1 MGVRYKQLLWIR
13 NLSVSPHVHLF
24 ATMDTHKL
32 PLYITHPQQD
42 VGMDGHP
49 QDRLKRFG
57 HAYFFPTVR

>member
-32 PLYITHPQQD
+32 PLYITHPQQMS
-42 VGMDGHP
+42 VWMDT
-49 QDRLKRFG
+49 LKI
-57 HAYFFPTVR
+57 V